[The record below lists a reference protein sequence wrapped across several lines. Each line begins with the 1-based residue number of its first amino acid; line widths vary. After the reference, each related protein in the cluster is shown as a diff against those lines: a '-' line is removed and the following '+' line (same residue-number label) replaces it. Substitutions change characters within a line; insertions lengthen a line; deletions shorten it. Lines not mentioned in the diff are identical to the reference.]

1 MPKTQTNCPR
11 CRSPLVADVEQ
22 LFDVSS
28 DPQAKQ
34 RLLSGDVN
42 VARCPTCGYEGN
54 LPIPIVYHDANKEFL
69 LTYFPPELGM
79 PVNEQERMI
88 GPLINKVVDR
98 LPNEKRKAY
107 LFRPQT
113 MFTYQTLIEKIL
125 EGDGITK
132 EMLDE
137 QQKRLNL
144 LQRLL
149 STAEPETRS
158 EIIKLEEDLID
169 QSFFAILT
177 RLIEATLAQ
186 GDEQSAKQLA
196 AFQQELVSQTKVGKE
211 LQNQAQES
219 QAAIADLQKASKEG
233 LTREKL
239 LDLMIEAP
247 NDTRLTTLV
256 SLTRSGLDYSFF
268 QLLSGRIENTLGEE
282 KTKLEALRTKILNL
296 TQEIDQQI
304 QKEIQSSN
312 ELLNQIL
319 ASDNMEQSIEE
330 ILPEINEFFVE
341 ALNQQIQN
349 ARQGGDLNKIAKL
362 QKIAD
367 VIERASTPPP
377 EVEFIEKLMSAEDDA
392 ALQTTLEENSAMLT
406 DEFAQ
411 LLNGLVTQS
420 EAQGQP
426 PEVVES
432 LKKINRAVLRQRMKA
447 NLSN

>member
-79 PVNEQERMI
+79 PVNEQEKMI

-169 QSFFAILT
+169 QSFFAMLT

-211 LQNQAQES
+211 LQDQALES

-239 LDLMIEAP
+239 LDIMIAAP
-247 NDTRLTTLV
+247 NDTRLATLV

-282 KTKLEALRTKILNL
+282 KAKLEALRTKILNL

-330 ILPEINEFFVE
+330 ILPGINEFFVE

-349 ARQGGDLNKIAKL
+349 ARQGGDLDKIAKL
-362 QKIAD
+362 QIIAD
-367 VIERASTPPP
+367 VIEKASTPPP

>member
-211 LQNQAQES
+211 LQDQAQES

-282 KTKLEALRTKILNL
+282 KTKLEAMRTKILNL

-367 VIERASTPPP
+367 VIEKASTPPP

>member
-1 MPKTQTNCPR
+1 
-11 CRSPLVADVEQ
+11 VADVEQ

-367 VIERASTPPP
+367 VIEKASTPPP

>member
-239 LDLMIEAP
+239 LELMIEAP

>member
-239 LDLMIEAP
+239 LELMIEAP

-367 VIERASTPPP
+367 VIEKASTPPP